1 MIDNGNQKMS
11 VFNEIATSI
20 YLYVMILLTEFM
32 GDTGMRDIIGQ
43 ALLFVVGSVV
53 SINFIRVLLGL
64 PSALINSWKYI
75 KLKCSNKQNS
85 STVKM
90 RPEFGNN

>member
-1 MIDNGNQKMS
+1 MIDKGNQKMS

-75 KLKCSNKQNS
+75 Q
-85 STVKM
+85 
-90 RPEFGNN
+90 